1 MDKEQITFEDIPS
14 FLGVMMEK
22 IDAVMEKL
30 DTLDQFK
37 QNSKKDVW
45 FSVKTLSEYI
55 PSHPAVQTIYGWT
68 HSHIIPYHKKGKSLL
83 FLKSEVDKW
92 LDAGKAPS
100 VSQIKEDAFAF
111 VQRKNEEVVRR
122 KYFG

>member
-1 MDKEQITFEDIPS
+1 MEKEQITFEDIPS
-14 FLGVMMEK
+14 FLVVMMDKLEEMTEK
-22 IDAVMEKL
+22 IDRLE
-30 DTLDQFK
+30 QFK
-37 QNSKKDVW
+37 QNTKKDVW

-55 PSHPAVQTIYGWT
+55 PSHPAIQTIYGWT
-68 HSHIIPYHKKGKSLL
+68 HSRVIPYHKKGKSLL

-100 VSQIKEDAFAF
+100 ESQMKDDAFAF
-111 VQRKNEEVVRR
+111 VQRKNEESVRR